1 MQLADVST
9 EEEKVNIVN
18 DLKKKLDAINTAAA
32 EYQNKKD
39 ANSKAKIE
47 WEQQQKSAKLGLVSA
62 VELQAL
68 QLQYEQTE
76 MELSAVAYAYDLA
89 WEEYNMLMNGTTL
102 DIYDVYK
109 SKLS

>member
-9 EEEKVNIVN
+9 EEEKVNIAN

-47 WEQQQKSAKLGLVSA
+47 WEQQQKYLTRGLI
-62 VELQAL
+62 LKK
-68 QLQYEQTE
+68 
-76 MELSAVAYAYDLA
+76 
-89 WEEYNMLMNGTTL
+89 
-102 DIYDVYK
+102 IR
-109 SKLS
+109 